1 MADEV
6 ADQVADMKVDK
17 VANMK
22 VDMVAD
28 MKVDKV
34 ADMKVFLYFS
44 VGFLFLG
51 ITIHRLMHYPITASL
66 RCSHG
71 LSASKARKT
80 KSSRPEGPP
89 ARSPAWRAQRLLVA
103 TNDLF

>member
-1 MADEV
+1 MV
-6 ADQVADMKVDK
+6 ADRKVDM
-17 VANMK
+17 VPDMK

-34 ADMKVFLYFS
+34 ADMKVFLYF
-44 VGFLFLG
+44 G

-80 KSSRPEGPP
+80 KSSRPKGPP
-89 ARSPAWRAQRLLVA
+89 ARSTARRAQRLLVA
-103 TNDLF
+103 SDDLFWILSQFL